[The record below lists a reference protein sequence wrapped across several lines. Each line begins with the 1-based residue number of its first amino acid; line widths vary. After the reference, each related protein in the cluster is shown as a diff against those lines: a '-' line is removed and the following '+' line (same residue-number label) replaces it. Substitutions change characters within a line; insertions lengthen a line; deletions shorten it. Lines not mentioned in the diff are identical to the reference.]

1 MSIHK
6 TIKRITSS
14 EIRSRKG
21 QKPIVSLT
29 AYQAYTARI
38 ADPYCDVLL
47 VGDSVG
53 MIVYGFE
60 TTLPVNLDMM
70 ILHGQA
76 VVRGSQ
82 RALVVVDMPFGSYE
96 ESPEQAFL
104 NASRI
109 IAQTGCGA
117 IKLEGGIYIAETIH
131 FLSTRGIPVMA
142 HIGLTPQAVNRLGG
156 FKTQGRKES
165 DWQKIEADGVAVEEA
180 GAFSVVLEGIVE
192 PLAVKLT
199 EKLSIPT
206 IGIGA
211 SNQCDGQVLVM
222 EDMLGY
228 GAHAPKFV
236 RRYASLENEME
247 SAIKNYAQDVKS
259 RAFPSDNEVYK
270 LKPNLILDK

>member
-1 MSIHK
+1 MSVHNK
-6 TIKRITSS
+6 TTKRITSV

-38 ADPYCDVLL
+38 ADPYCDFLL

-53 MIVYGFE
+53 MVVYGFE

-96 ESPEQAFL
+96 KSPEQAFL
-104 NASRI
+104 NASRVLV
-109 IAQTGCGA
+109 QTGCGA
-117 IKLEGGIYIAETIH
+117 VKLEGGAYIAETID
-131 FLSTRGIPVMA
+131 FLCKRGIPVMG
-142 HIGLTPQAVNRLGG
+142 HIGLTPQAVNRFGG
-156 FKTQGRKES
+156 FKTQGCNGS
-165 DWQKIEADGVAVEEA
+165 DWQKIETDGVAIEEA
-180 GAFSVVLEGIVE
+180 GAFAVVVEGVVE
-192 PLAVKLT
+192 PLAVRLT

-228 GAHAPKFV
+228 GAYVPKFV
-236 RRYASLENEME
+236 RRYGTLEQAMEM
-247 SAIKNYAQDVKS
+247 AIKNYAKDVTS
-259 RAFPSDNEVYK
+259 RAFPAEREVYK
-270 LKPNLILDK
+270 LK

>member
-1 MSIHK
+1 MSVHK
-6 TIKRITSS
+6 TEKRITSF
-14 EIRSRKG
+14 EIRARKG
-21 QKPIVSLT
+21 QQPIVSLT
-29 AYQAYTARI
+29 AYQAYAARI
-38 ADPYCDVLL
+38 ADPYCDILL

-53 MIVYGFE
+53 MVVYGFE

-82 RALVVVDMPFGSYE
+82 KALVVIDMPFGSYE
-96 ESPEQAFL
+96 ESPEQAFF

-109 IAQTGCGA
+109 LAQTGCGA
-117 IKLEGGIYIAETIH
+117 VKLEGGVYIAETID
-131 FLSTRGIPVMA
+131 FLCKRGIPVMG
-142 HIGLTPQAVNRLGG
+142 HIGLTPQAVNRFGG
-156 FKTQGRKES
+156 FKTQGRKQS
-165 DWQKIEADGVAVEEA
+165 DWQRIEADGAAIEEA
-180 GAFSVVLEGIVE
+180 GAFAIVLEGIVE

-228 GAHAPKFV
+228 GAHVPKFV
-236 RRYASLENEME
+236 RRYGDLEQAME
-247 SAIKNYAQDVKS
+247 TAIKNYAEDVTS
-259 RAFPSDNEVYK
+259 RAFPADNEVYK
-270 LKPNLILDK
+270 LK

>member
-1 MSIHK
+1 MSVHK
-6 TIKRITSS
+6 TVKRITSS
-14 EIRSRKG
+14 EIRTRKG
-21 QKPIVSLT
+21 QQPIVSLT

-38 ADPYCDVLL
+38 ADPYCDILL

-53 MIVYGFE
+53 MVVYGFE

-82 RALVVVDMPFGSYE
+82 KALVVIDMPFGSYE
-96 ESPEQAFL
+96 ESPEQAFF

-109 IAQTGCGA
+109 LAQTGCGA
-117 IKLEGGIYIAETIH
+117 VKLEGGVYIAETID
-131 FLSTRGIPVMA
+131 FLCKRGIPVMG
-142 HIGLTPQAVNRLGG
+142 HIGLTPQAVNRFGG
-156 FKTQGRKES
+156 FKTQGRKQS
-165 DWQKIEADGVAVEEA
+165 DWQRIEADGAAIEEA
-180 GAFSVVLEGIVE
+180 GAFAIVLEGIVE

-228 GAHAPKFV
+228 GAHVPKFV
-236 RRYASLENEME
+236 RRYGDLEQAME
-247 SAIKNYAQDVKS
+247 IAIKNYAEDVTS
-259 RAFPSDNEVYK
+259 RAFPADNEVYK
-270 LKPNLILDK
+270 LK

>member
-14 EIRSRKG
+14 QIRERKG
-21 QKPIVSLT
+21 QQPIVSLT

-38 ADPYCDVLL
+38 ADPYCDILL

-53 MIVYGFE
+53 MVVYGFE
-60 TTLPVNLDMM
+60 TTLPVTLDMM

-82 RALVVVDMPFGSYE
+82 KALVVIDMPFGSYE
-96 ESPEQAFL
+96 ESKEKAFL

-109 IAQTGCGA
+109 LAQTGCGA
-117 IKLEGGIYIAETIH
+117 VKLEGGVYIAETID
-131 FLSTRGIPVMA
+131 FLSKRGIPVMG
-142 HIGLTPQAVNRLGG
+142 HIGLTPQAVNRFGG

-165 DWQKIEADGVAVEEA
+165 DWQKIEDDGAAIEKA
-180 GAFSVVLEGIVE
+180 GAFAIVLEGIVE

-228 GAHAPKFV
+228 GAHVPKFV
-236 RRYASLENEME
+236 RRYGDLEQAMKT
-247 SAIKNYAQDVKS
+247 AIKNYAEDVTS
-259 RAFPSDNEVYK
+259 RSFPADREVYK
-270 LKPNLILDK
+270 LK

>member
-1 MSIHK
+1 MSVHK

-21 QKPIVSLT
+21 QQPIVSLT

-38 ADPYCDVLL
+38 ADPYCDILL

-76 VVRGSQ
+76 VMRGSQ
-82 RALVVVDMPFGSYE
+82 KALVVVDMPFGSYE

-109 IAQTGCGA
+109 LAQTGCGA
-117 IKLEGGIYIAETIH
+117 IKLEGGSYMAETID
-131 FLSTRGIPVMA
+131 FLCTRGIPIMA
-142 HIGLTPQAVNRLGG
+142 HIGLTPQAVNRFGG

-165 DWQKIEADGVAVEEA
+165 DWQRIEADGAAVEEA
-180 GAFSVVLEGIVE
+180 GAFAVVLEGIVE

-211 SNQCDGQVLVM
+211 SNRCDGQILVM

-236 RRYASLENEME
+236 RRYGAFEQEME
-247 SAIKNYAQDVKS
+247 TAIKNYAEDVKN
-259 RAFPSDNEVYK
+259 RTFPAESEVYK
-270 LKPNLILDK
+270 LK

>member
-1 MSIHK
+1 MSVHK
-6 TIKRITSS
+6 TVKRITSS
-14 EIRSRKG
+14 QIRDRKG
-21 QKPIVSLT
+21 QQPIVSLT

-38 ADPYCDVLL
+38 ADPYCDILL

-53 MIVYGFE
+53 MVVYGFE
-60 TTLPVNLDMM
+60 TTLPVDLDMM

-82 RALVVVDMPFGSYE
+82 KALVVIDMPFGSYE
-96 ESPEQAFL
+96 ESKEQAFL

-109 IAQTGCGA
+109 LAQTGCGA
-117 IKLEGGIYIAETIH
+117 VKLEGGVYIAETID
-131 FLSTRGIPVMA
+131 FLCKRGIPVMG
-142 HIGLTPQAVNRLGG
+142 HIGLTPQAVNRFGG

-165 DWQKIEADGVAVEEA
+165 DWQKIEADGAAIEKA
-180 GAFSVVLEGIVE
+180 GAFAIVLEGIVE

-228 GAHAPKFV
+228 SAHVPRFV
-236 RRYASLENEME
+236 RRYGDLEKAME
-247 SAIKNYAQDVKS
+247 TAIKNYAEDVIS
-259 RAFPSDNEVYK
+259 RAFPADREVYK
-270 LKPNLILDK
+270 LK

>member
-1 MSIHK
+1 MSVHK
-6 TIKRITSS
+6 TVKRITSS
-14 EIRSRKG
+14 EIRARKG
-21 QKPIVSLT
+21 QQPIVSLT

-38 ADPYCDVLL
+38 ADPYCDILL

-53 MIVYGFE
+53 MVVYGFE

-70 ILHGQA
+70 ISHGKA

-82 RALVVVDMPFGSYE
+82 KALVVIDMPFGSYE

-109 IAQTGCGA
+109 LAQTGCGA
-117 IKLEGGIYIAETIH
+117 VKLEGGVYIAETID
-131 FLSTRGIPVMA
+131 FLCKRGIPVMG
-142 HIGLTPQAVNRLGG
+142 HIGLTPQAMNRFGG
-156 FKTQGRKES
+156 FKTQGRKEN
-165 DWQKIEADGVAVEEA
+165 DWQRIEADGAAIEEA
-180 GAFSVVLEGIVE
+180 GAFAVVLEAMVE

-199 EKLSIPT
+199 DKLSIPT

-228 GAHAPKFV
+228 GSHVPKFV
-236 RRYASLENEME
+236 RRYGDLEQAME
-247 SAIKNYAQDVKS
+247 TAIKNYAEDVTS
-259 RAFPSDNEVYK
+259 RAFPADNEVYK
-270 LKPNLILDK
+270 LK

>member
-1 MSIHK
+1 MSVHNK
-6 TIKRITSS
+6 TTKRITSS

-21 QKPIVSLT
+21 QQPIVSLT

-38 ADPYCDVLL
+38 ADPYCDLLL

-53 MIVYGFE
+53 MVVYGFE

-76 VVRGSQ
+76 VVRGSKK
-82 RALVVVDMPFGSYE
+82 ALVVVDMPFGSYE
-96 ESPEQAFL
+96 ESPEQAFS

-109 IAQTGCGA
+109 LVETGCGA
-117 IKLEGGIYIAETIH
+117 VKLEGGVYIAETID
-131 FLSTRGIPVMA
+131 FLCKRGIPVMG
-142 HIGLTPQAVNRLGG
+142 HIGLTPQAVNRFGG

-165 DWQKIEADGVAVEEA
+165 DWQRIEADGTAIEEA
-180 GAFSVVLEGIVE
+180 GAFAVVVEGVVE
-192 PLAVKLT
+192 PLAVEITK
-199 EKLSIPT
+199 KLSIPT

-228 GAHAPKFV
+228 STYVPKFV
-236 RRYASLENEME
+236 RRYGALEQAME
-247 SAIKNYAQDVKS
+247 TAIKNYAEDVVS
-259 RAFPSDNEVYK
+259 RAFPAGKEVYK
-270 LKPNLILDK
+270 LK

>member
-1 MSIHK
+1 MSVHNK
-6 TIKRITSS
+6 TMKRITSS

-21 QKPIVSLT
+21 KQPIVSLT

-38 ADPYCDVLL
+38 ADPYCDLLL

-53 MIVYGFE
+53 MVVYGFE

-76 VVRGSQ
+76 VMRGSQ
-82 RALVVVDMPFGSYE
+82 KALVVVDMPFGSYE
-96 ESPEQAFL
+96 ESPEQAFS
-104 NASRI
+104 NASRVL
-109 IAQTGCGA
+109 AETGCGA
-117 IKLEGGIYIAETIH
+117 VKLEGGVYIAETID
-131 FLSTRGIPVMA
+131 FLCKRGIPVMG
-142 HIGLTPQAVNRLGG
+142 HIGLTPQAVNRFGG

-165 DWQKIEADGVAVEEA
+165 DWQRIESDGMAIEEA
-180 GAFSVVLEGIVE
+180 GAFAVVVEGVVE

-199 EKLSIPT
+199 ERLSIPT

-228 GAHAPKFV
+228 GAYVPKFV
-236 RRYASLENEME
+236 RRYGALEQAME
-247 SAIKNYAQDVKS
+247 SAIKNYAEDVTS
-259 RAFPSDNEVYK
+259 RTFPAEGEVYK
-270 LKPNLILDK
+270 LK

>member
-6 TIKRITSS
+6 TVKRITSS
-14 EIRSRKG
+14 QIRERKG
-21 QKPIVSLT
+21 QQPIVSLT

-38 ADPYCDVLL
+38 ADPYCDILL

-53 MIVYGFE
+53 MVVYGFE
-60 TTLPVNLDMM
+60 TTLPVTLDMM

-82 RALVVVDMPFGSYE
+82 KALVVIDMPFGSYE
-96 ESPEQAFL
+96 ESKEQAFL

-109 IAQTGCGA
+109 LAQTGCGA
-117 IKLEGGIYIAETIH
+117 VKLEGGVYIAETID
-131 FLSTRGIPVMA
+131 FLCKRGIPVMG
-142 HIGLTPQAVNRLGG
+142 HIGLTPQAVNRFGG

-165 DWQKIEADGVAVEEA
+165 DWQKIEADGAAIEEA
-180 GAFSVVLEGIVE
+180 GAFSIVLEGIVE

-228 GAHAPKFV
+228 GAHVPKFV
-236 RRYASLENEME
+236 RRYGDLEQAME
-247 SAIKNYAQDVKS
+247 TAIKNYAEDVTS
-259 RAFPSDNEVYK
+259 RAFPADKEVYK
-270 LKPNLILDK
+270 LK

>member
-1 MSIHK
+1 MSVHK
-6 TIKRITSS
+6 TVKRITSS
-14 EIRSRKG
+14 EIRTRKG
-21 QKPIVSLT
+21 QQPIVSLT

-38 ADPYCDVLL
+38 ADPYCDILL

-53 MIVYGFE
+53 MVVYGFE

-82 RALVVVDMPFGSYE
+82 KALVVIDMPFGSYE

-109 IAQTGCGA
+109 LAQTGCGA
-117 IKLEGGIYIAETIH
+117 VKLEGGVYIAETID
-131 FLSTRGIPVMA
+131 FLCKRGIPVMG
-142 HIGLTPQAVNRLGG
+142 HIGLTPQAVNRFGG
-156 FKTQGRKES
+156 FKTQGRKQS
-165 DWQKIEADGVAVEEA
+165 DWQRIEADGAAIEEA
-180 GAFSVVLEGIVE
+180 GAFAIVLEGIVE

-228 GAHAPKFV
+228 GAHVPKFV
-236 RRYASLENEME
+236 RRYGDLEQAME
-247 SAIKNYAQDVKS
+247 TAIKNYAKDVTS
-259 RAFPSDNEVYK
+259 RAFPADNEVYK
-270 LKPNLILDK
+270 LK